1 MKNKNSILIIGG
13 TGFIGYHLAKN
24 FLKKKWK
31 VTSLSNHKPKKIR
44 LLKKVKYIIC
54 DISKRKS
61 LLNKIKQEFDYVI
74 NSGGYVDH
82 SDKKK
87 TYLSHYI
94 GVKNLSDFFKKKKL
108 KLFIQLG
115 SGGEYGRSKSPQ
127 IESFKKL
134 KLKNYYKA
142 KLLASNYLLKLFNKY
157 KFPVVI
163 LRLYQVYG
171 PCQDINRI
179 IPISIF
185 SCLKNKKF
193 KCSAGNQKRDFIHVN
208 DVVASIN
215 KIIKEKNIAGNIFN
229 IGSGKAIKLKNIIL
243 KINNLIGLG
252 KPLFGAINLRQGEP
266 KEIFPSINKAKKM
279 IGWYPKISLLE
290 GIKSTIKY
298 YKKNLQ
304 SFEI

>member
-24 FLKKKWK
+24 FLKKKWN

-44 LLKKVKYIIC
+44 YLKKVNYIVC
-54 DISKRKS
+54 DISKKKN
-61 LLNKIKQEFDYVI
+61 LLNNIKEEFNYVI
-74 NSGGYVDH
+74 NSSGYVDH
-82 SDKKK
+82 SNKKK
-87 TYLSHYI
+87 TYLSHYV
-94 GVKNLSDFFKKKKL
+94 GVKNLSDFFKKKNI

-127 IESFKKL
+127 TESFKKL

-142 KLLASNYLLKLFNKY
+142 KLLASQYLLKFFKKY

-171 PCQDINRI
+171 PYQDINRI

-193 KCSAGNQKRDFIHVN
+193 KCSTGIQKRDFIHVN
-208 DVVASIN
+208 DLVAAIN
-215 KIIKEKNIAGNIFN
+215 KIIITKNIAGNIFN
-229 IGSGKAIKLKNIIL
+229 IGYGKAIKLKNIIL
-243 KINNLIGLG
+243 KINNLIGSG
-252 KPLFGAINLRQGEP
+252 KPLFGAISLRRGEL
-266 KEIFPSINKAKKM
+266 KELFPSINKVKKM
-279 IGWYPKISLLE
+279 IGWYPKISLPE
-290 GIKSTIKY
+290 GLKSTIKY
-298 YKKNLQ
+298 YKKNL
-304 SFEI
+304 SNFKI